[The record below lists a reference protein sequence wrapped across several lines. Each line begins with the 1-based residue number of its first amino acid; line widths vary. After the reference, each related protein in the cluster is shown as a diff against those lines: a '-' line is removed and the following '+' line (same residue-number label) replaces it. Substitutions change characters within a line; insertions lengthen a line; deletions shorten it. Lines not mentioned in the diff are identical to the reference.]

1 MATRTKRYKNLKTTC
16 IVIKL
21 MVCMFVELFE
31 VWFKHTGM
39 HSAGDELLINNST
52 RLYSIGQIQ
61 SAVGRHTLTHIF
73 LSREMLPKIDELA
86 PQLSHLR
93 LFFFT
98 SRQVSSPHFSR

>member
-1 MATRTKRYKNLKTTC
+1 
-16 IVIKL
+16 